1 MGNSSGHDIKHGFNW
16 NADKTV
22 GSERLIK
29 DVLANCVAGPHI
41 EGDCQI
47 KYSVWYNLFLK

>member
-29 DVLANCVAGPHI
+29 DVLANCVEAHI
-41 EGDCQI
+41 SKKI
-47 KYSVWYNLFLK
+47 VKLNTVWYNLFLQ